1 MRRNCKCAGA
11 RFQLRHRKPET
22 MVAMNMMILTY
33 RIQTYLISN
42 QVMIICKNY
51 TVGIIYHRLYLPDL
65 VYLNKYYGF
74 QEASLQKS
82 SWINFPIRSRS
93 GSWCYL
99 TSIKDNWNLNTKIFI
114 ITQSWILWVISPK
127 KKKTSLVCQWQ
138 ETIFGTINEN
148 KVNIWDSG

>member
-1 MRRNCKCAGA
+1 MGNLSTEFCHFSFPWLWFLIVGDEIQWRKLDLFLVSGRNCKCAGA

-82 SWINFPIRSRS
+82 S
-93 GSWCYL
+93 
-99 TSIKDNWNLNTKIFI
+99 
-114 ITQSWILWVISPK
+114 
-127 KKKTSLVCQWQ
+127 
-138 ETIFGTINEN
+138 
-148 KVNIWDSG
+148 